1 MAAYLTN
8 EMRLEIG
15 QANVVRPLI
24 GADRDGMRAFVV
36 GTSDK
41 QAPKRQRPDIT
52 MSDFLLPLYR
62 AQFCQES
69 DPPWGGGVPQG
80 YGQRGSN
87 GAPDHFFS
95 LNQARKS
102 SNITMPMR

>member
-24 GADRDGMRAFVV
+24 GADRDGTHAFVV

-41 QAPKRQRPDIT
+41 QAPNARGPHIT
-52 MSDFLLPLYR
+52 KSDFRLSLHR
-62 AQFCQES
+62 TQFCQES
-69 DPPWGGGVPQG
+69 GPP
-80 YGQRGSN
+80 
-87 GAPDHFFS
+87 
-95 LNQARKS
+95 
-102 SNITMPMR
+102 